1 MKMLKKIIKI
11 ENIKQWQHKGGL
23 DQSFDKLN
31 LIYGR
36 NGSGKS
42 TLCKLFEAIN
52 NNDKAAIVSQ
62 KPVEKSGKQELKFL
76 MDAQTISLDSLECAD
91 KFQIFNQAFIDN
103 NLYITKGADKS
114 QLVNYY
120 EFSLGMVSVAHE
132 KEIERLK
139 SENDSLTI
147 KITPLSNKITG
158 QFSNK
163 TIAQIK
169 DIKVAKNGN
178 SELEKLQEQLQ
189 DIKSIEHFRKRRKLS
204 LLSIDKP
211 ELKTNVFITTIENL
225 SKESEDKVSKHVE
238 LNLKEQD
245 NYWLEKGKDLVT
257 DSGNCPFCAQP
268 LSSSPIFHLYQE
280 FMSEAYLNA
289 SNDFE
294 LAGDEFELTV
304 RDVGNKLEELEERVK
319 TNTDIIR
326 EWSDRIDSIDLSYDF
341 KELDRLSEDLVFECM
356 RLITFKKKDLLA
368 TIDLTKFNGLF
379 NEIFS
384 KIDFEEYNQ
393 SISLFNK
400 SIDDFLNGLGT
411 ETSKSIQTK
420 IDNIQEAQLRHSDE
434 VTNDLADLKLLEDDK
449 KANAKTIKNLR
460 VNIDNEQEES
470 IGNHKDA
477 INALLKNFHS
487 MVRLS
492 ELKKDNKGG
501 KGASRVTYAIT
512 FIDNELS
519 ILSDNE
525 HIFEHVLSLGD
536 RSALAL
542 AFFLSRF
549 SKENDDK
556 SIIVLDDPMSSLDSY
571 RRDATIIEIG
581 KLIDNKYQA
590 FVFSHDPF
598 FLSDLYKHSILSK
611 YTNCFEIEASYK
623 DVDPLDVNS
632 AQYIS
637 SRLVDRENYD
647 SYVIHSYHKEYN
659 KLFDFVADG
668 REEQK
673 VEIARSIRPIL
684 EAYLRFLYPKQF
696 IKGFWL
702 GDMITMIRQE
712 TNESSPYF
720 DKHNR
725 FSSIE
730 RINEFSKDYHHADG
744 FDTKIQDLDYQTVK
758 SYAKETLCF
767 ITGV

>member
-1 MKMLKKIIKI
+1 MLKKIIKI

-52 NNDKAAIVSQ
+52 NNDKVAIEALT
-62 KPVEKSGKQELKFL
+62 PVEKSGKQELKFL
-76 MDAQTISLDSLECAD
+76 MDDQTVTIGSLECAN

-103 NLYITKGADKS
+103 NLYISKGADKS

-132 KEIERLK
+132 KKIERLK
-139 SENDSLTI
+139 SENDSLTS
-147 KITPLSNKITG
+147 KITPLTNTITR

-163 TIAQIK
+163 TIAKIK
-169 DIKVAKNGN
+169 GIKVTKNGT

-204 LLSIDKP
+204 SLSIDKP
-211 ELKTNVFITTIENL
+211 ELKTDVFITTIENL
-225 SKESEDKVSKHVE
+225 SKESEDKVSKHIE

-245 NYWLEKGKDLVT
+245 SDWLETGKDLVT

-280 FMSEAYLNA
+280 FMNEAYLNA
-289 SNDFE
+289 SNDFK

-304 RDVGNKLEELEERVK
+304 RDVGAKLEELEELVK
-319 TNTDIIR
+319 TNNDIIR
-326 EWSDRIDSIDLSYDF
+326 EWSDRIDSIDPNYDF
-341 KELDRLSEDLVFECM
+341 KELDRLSEDLVYECM
-356 RLITFKKKDLLA
+356 RLINLKKKDLLA
-368 TIDLTKFNGLF
+368 TIDLTKFNEIF
-379 NEIFS
+379 DDIFS
-384 KIDFEEYNQ
+384 KIDFEKYNQ
-393 SISLFNK
+393 SINIYNK
-400 SIDDFLNGLGT
+400 SINDFLDGLGT
-411 ETSKSIQTK
+411 ETSNSIQTK
-420 IDNIQEAQLRHSDE
+420 IDNIQEAQLRHSDQ
-434 VTNDLADLKLLEDDK
+434 VTNDLADLKVLEDGK
-449 KANAKTIKNLR
+449 KANTKTIKELR
-460 VNIDNEQEES
+460 EKIDEEQEES

-477 INALLKNFHS
+477 INALLKSFHS
-487 MVRLS
+487 MIRLS

-512 FIDNELS
+512 FIGNELS

-549 SKENDDK
+549 SKENEDK
-556 SIIVLDDPMSSLDSY
+556 SIIVLDDPMSSLDNY

-581 KLIDNKYQA
+581 KLIDNNYQS

-611 YTNCFEIEASYK
+611 STNCFEIEASYK
-623 DVDPLDVNS
+623 DVDPLDANS

-637 SRLVDRENYD
+637 SRLVDRANYD
-647 SYVIHSYHKEYN
+647 SQVIHSYHKEYN

-668 REEQK
+668 SEEQK

-696 IKGFWL
+696 IKDCWL

>member
-1 MKMLKKIIKI
+1 MLKKIIKI

-52 NNDKAAIVSQ
+52 NNDKVVIESQ
-62 KPVEKSGKQELKFL
+62 KPVEKSGKQELRFL
-76 MDAQTISLDSLECAD
+76 MDTQTVSLDSLECAD
-91 KFQIFNQAFIDN
+91 KFQIFNQTFIDN
-103 NLYITKGADKS
+103 NLYISKGTDKS

-139 SENDSLTI
+139 SENDSLTT

-158 QFSNK
+158 QFLNK
-163 TIAQIK
+163 TIAKIK
-169 DIKVAKNGN
+169 GIKVAKNGD

-189 DIKSIEHFRKRRKLS
+189 DIKSIEHFGKRRKLS
-204 LLSIDKP
+204 SLSIDKP
-211 ELKTNVFITTIENL
+211 ELKTDVFITTIENL

-245 NYWLEKGKDLVT
+245 SYWLETGKDLVT

-280 FMSEAYLNA
+280 FMNEAYLNA

-304 RDVGNKLEELEERVK
+304 RDVSVKLEELEERVK
-319 TNTDIIR
+319 INTDIIR
-326 EWSDRIDSIDLSYDF
+326 EWSDRIDSIGLSYDF
-341 KELDRLSEDLVFECM
+341 EELDRLSEDLVFECM

-434 VTNDLADLKLLEDDK
+434 VTNDLADLKVLEDDK
-449 KANAKTIKNLR
+449 KANAKTIKDLR
-460 VNIDNEQEES
+460 EKIDKEQEES
-470 IGNHKDA
+470 IGNHKGA

-581 KLIDNKYQA
+581 KLINNNYQA

-647 SYVIHSYHKEYN
+647 SHVIHSYHKEYN

-668 REEQK
+668 SEEQK

-712 TNESSPYF
+712 TNESSPCF

>member
-1 MKMLKKIIKI
+1 MLKKIIKI

-23 DQSFDKLN
+23 NQSFVKLN

-52 NNDKAAIVSQ
+52 NNDKAAIESQ
-62 KPVEKSGKQELKFL
+62 RPVEKSGKQELKFL
-76 MDAQTISLDSLECAD
+76 MDAQMVNLDSLECVE

-103 NLYITKGADKS
+103 NLYISKGTDKS

-120 EFSLGMVSVAHE
+120 EFSLGMVSVANE

-139 SENDSLTI
+139 SENDSLTT

-158 QFSNK
+158 QFSDK
-163 TIAQIK
+163 TIAKIK
-169 DIKVAKNGN
+169 SIKVARNGS
-178 SELEKLQEQLQ
+178 SELENFQEQLQ

-204 LLSIDKP
+204 SLSIDKP
-211 ELKTNVFITTIENL
+211 ELKSDVFITTIENL
-225 SKESEDKVSKHVE
+225 SKESEEKVSKHIE

-245 NYWLEKGKDLVT
+245 SYWLETGKNLVT

-280 FMSEAYLNA
+280 FMNEAYLNA

-294 LAGDEFELTV
+294 LAGDKFELTV
-304 RDVGNKLEELEERVK
+304 RDVGVKLEELKEQVK
-319 TNTDIIR
+319 TNNDIIR
-326 EWSDRIDSIDLSYDF
+326 EWSDRIDSIELNHDF
-341 KELDRLSEDLVFECM
+341 KELVRLSEDLVFECTD
-356 RLITFKKKDLLA
+356 LLNFKKKDLLA

-384 KIDFEEYNQ
+384 KIDFAEYNQ
-393 SISLFNK
+393 SITLFNK

-420 IDNIQEAQLRHSDE
+420 IDNIQEALLRYGDE
-434 VTNDLADLKLLEDDK
+434 VTNDLTDLKVLEDNK
-449 KANAKTIKNLR
+449 KANTKTIKNLR
-460 VNIDNEQEES
+460 EKIDKDQEES
-470 IGNHKDA
+470 IGNHKGA
-477 INALLKNFHS
+477 INALLKSFHS

-512 FIDNELS
+512 FINNELS

-525 HIFEHVLSLGD
+525 HIFEHILSLGD

-549 SKENDDK
+549 SKEKDDK

-581 KLIDNKYQA
+581 KLINNNYQV

-598 FLSDLYKHSILSK
+598 FLSDIYKHSILSK

-632 AQYIS
+632 AQYIT

-647 SYVIHSYHKEYN
+647 SHVIHSYHKEYN
-659 KLFDFVADG
+659 KLFDFVAG
-668 REEQK
+668 GNEEQK

-696 IKGFWL
+696 VKGFWL
-702 GDMITMIRQE
+702 GEMITKIREE

-730 RINEFSKDYHHADG
+730 RINEFSKDYHHANG

>member
-1 MKMLKKIIKI
+1 MLKKIIKI

-52 NNDKAAIVSQ
+52 NDDKAAIEALT
-62 KPVEKSGKQELKFL
+62 PVEKSGKQELRFL
-76 MDAQTISLDSLECAD
+76 MDDQTVSIGSLKCAD

-103 NLYITKGADKS
+103 NLYISKGADKS

-139 SENDSLTI
+139 SENDSLTS
-147 KITPLSNKITG
+147 KITPLTNTITR

-163 TIAQIK
+163 TIAKIK
-169 DIKVAKNGN
+169 GIKVVKNGT

-204 LLSIDKP
+204 SLSIDKP
-211 ELKTNVFITTIENL
+211 ELKTDVFITTIENL
-225 SKESEDKVSKHVE
+225 SKESEDKVSKHIE

-245 NYWLEKGKDLVT
+245 SYWLETGKDLVT

-280 FMSEAYLNA
+280 FMNEAYLNA
-289 SNDFE
+289 SNNFE

-304 RDVGNKLEELEERVK
+304 RDVGVKLEELEELVK
-319 TNTDIIR
+319 TNNDIIR
-326 EWSDRIDSIDLSYDF
+326 EWSDRIDSIEINHDF
-341 KELDRLSEDLVFECM
+341 KELDRLSEDLVYECM
-356 RLITFKKKDLLA
+356 RLINLKKKDLLA
-368 TIDLTKFNGLF
+368 TIDLTKFNEIF
-379 NEIFS
+379 DDIFS
-384 KIDFEEYNQ
+384 KVDFEKYNQ
-393 SISLFNK
+393 SISIYNK
-400 SIDDFLNGLGT
+400 SINDFLDGLGT
-411 ETSKSIQTK
+411 ETSNSIQTK
-420 IDNIQEAQLRHSDE
+420 IDNIQEAQLRQSDQ
-434 VTNDLADLKLLEDDK
+434 VTNDLADLKVLEDGK
-449 KANAKTIKNLR
+449 KANAKTIKELR
-460 VNIDNEQEES
+460 EKIDEEQEES

-477 INALLKNFHS
+477 INALLKSFHS
-487 MVRLS
+487 MIRLS

-501 KGASRVTYAIT
+501 RGASRVTYAIT
-512 FIDNELS
+512 FIGNELS

-549 SKENDDK
+549 SKENEDK

-581 KLIDNKYQA
+581 KLIDNNYQS

-611 YTNCFEIEASYK
+611 STNCFEIEASYK

-647 SYVIHSYHKEYN
+647 SQVIHSYHKEYN

-668 REEQK
+668 SEEQK

>member
-1 MKMLKKIIKI
+1 MLKKIIKI

-23 DQSFDKLN
+23 AQSFDKLN

-52 NNDKAAIVSQ
+52 NNDKAAIESLT
-62 KPVEKSGKQELKFL
+62 PVEKSSKQDLRFL
-76 MDAQTISLDSLECAD
+76 MDDQTVSIGSLECAD

-103 NLYITKGADKS
+103 NLYISKGADKS

-139 SENDSLTI
+139 SENDSLTT
-147 KITPLSNKITG
+147 KITPLSNAITR

-163 TIAQIK
+163 TIAKIK
-169 DIKVAKNGN
+169 GIKVAKNGT

-204 LLSIDKP
+204 SLSIDKP
-211 ELKTNVFITTIENL
+211 ELKTDVFITTIENL
-225 SKESEDKVSKHVE
+225 SKESEDKVSKHIE

-245 NYWLEKGKDLVT
+245 SYWLETGKDLVT

-280 FMSEAYLNA
+280 FMNEAYLNA

-304 RDVGNKLEELEERVK
+304 RDVGVKLEELEERVK
-319 TNTDIIR
+319 TNNDIIR
-326 EWSDRIDSIDLSYDF
+326 EWSDRIDSIDPIYDF
-341 KELDRLSEDLVFECM
+341 KELDRLSEDLVYECM
-356 RLITFKKKDLLA
+356 RLINLKKKDLLA
-368 TIDLTKFNGLF
+368 TIDLTKFNEIF
-379 NEIFS
+379 DEIFS
-384 KIDFEEYNQ
+384 KIDFEKYNQ
-393 SISLFNK
+393 SISKYNK
-400 SIDDFLNGLGT
+400 SISDFLDGLGT
-411 ETSKSIQTK
+411 ETSNSIQTK
-420 IDNIQEAQLRHSDE
+420 IDNIQEAQLRHSDQ
-434 VTNDLADLKLLEDDK
+434 VINDLADLKVLEDGK
-449 KANAKTIKNLR
+449 KANAKTIKELR
-460 VNIDNEQEES
+460 EKIDEEQEES

-477 INALLKNFHS
+477 INALLKSFHS
-487 MVRLS
+487 MIRLS

-512 FIDNELS
+512 FIGNELS

-549 SKENDDK
+549 SKENEDK

-581 KLIDNKYQA
+581 KLIGNNYQS

-611 YTNCFEIEASYK
+611 STNCFEIEASYK

-647 SYVIHSYHKEYN
+647 SQVIHSYHKEYN

-668 REEQK
+668 SEEQK

-730 RINEFSKDYHHADG
+730 RINEFSKDYHHAEG

>member
-1 MKMLKKIIKI
+1 MLKKIIKI

-23 DQSFDKLN
+23 DQSFEKLN

-52 NNDKAAIVSQ
+52 NDDKAAIEALT
-62 KPVEKSGKQELKFL
+62 PVEKSGKQELRFL
-76 MDAQTISLDSLECAD
+76 MDDQTVSIGSLKCAD

-103 NLYITKGADKS
+103 NLYISKGADKS

-139 SENDSLTI
+139 SENDSLTS
-147 KITPLSNKITG
+147 KITPLTNTITR

-163 TIAQIK
+163 TIAKIK
-169 DIKVAKNGN
+169 GIKVAKNGT

-204 LLSIDKP
+204 SLSIDKP
-211 ELKTNVFITTIENL
+211 ELKTDVFITTIENL
-225 SKESEDKVSKHVE
+225 SKESEDKVSKHIE

-245 NYWLEKGKDLVT
+245 SYWLETGKDLVT

-280 FMSEAYLNA
+280 FMNEAYLNA
-289 SNDFE
+289 SNNFE

-304 RDVGNKLEELEERVK
+304 RDVGVKLEELEELVK
-319 TNTDIIR
+319 TNNDIIR
-326 EWSDRIDSIDLSYDF
+326 EWSDRIDSIEINHDF
-341 KELDRLSEDLVFECM
+341 KELDRLSEDLVYECM
-356 RLITFKKKDLLA
+356 RLINLKKKDLLA
-368 TIDLTKFNGLF
+368 TIDLTKFNEIF
-379 NEIFS
+379 DDIFS
-384 KIDFEEYNQ
+384 KIDFEKYNQ
-393 SISLFNK
+393 SISIYNK
-400 SIDDFLNGLGT
+400 SINDFLDGLGT
-411 ETSKSIQTK
+411 ETSNSIQTK
-420 IDNIQEAQLRHSDE
+420 IDNIQEAQLRHSDQ
-434 VTNDLADLKLLEDDK
+434 VTNDLADLKVLEDGK
-449 KANAKTIKNLR
+449 KANAKTIKELR
-460 VNIDNEQEES
+460 EKIDEEQEES

-477 INALLKNFHS
+477 INALLKSFHS
-487 MVRLS
+487 MIRLS

-501 KGASRVTYAIT
+501 RGASRVTYAIT
-512 FIDNELS
+512 FIGNELS

-549 SKENDDK
+549 SKENEDK

-581 KLIDNKYQA
+581 KLIDNNYQS

-611 YTNCFEIEASYK
+611 STNCFEIEASYK
-623 DVDPLDVNS
+623 DVEPLDVNS

-647 SYVIHSYHKEYN
+647 SQVIHSYHKEYN

-668 REEQK
+668 SEEQK

>member
-1 MKMLKKIIKI
+1 MLKKVIKI

-52 NNDKAAIVSQ
+52 NNDKAAIESLT
-62 KPVEKSGKQELKFL
+62 PVEKSGKPELIFL
-76 MDAQTISLDSLECAD
+76 MDDQKVSIGSLECAD

-103 NLYITKGADKS
+103 NLYISKGTDKS

-139 SENDSLTI
+139 SENDSLTT
-147 KITPLSNKITG
+147 KITPLSNIITR
-158 QFSNK
+158 QFSNN
-163 TIAQIK
+163 TIAKIK
-169 DIKVAKNGN
+169 GIKVAKNGT

-204 LLSIDKP
+204 SLSIDKP
-211 ELKTNVFITTIENL
+211 DLKTDVFITTIENL
-225 SKESEDKVSKHVE
+225 SKESEDKVSAHIE

-245 NYWLEKGKDLVT
+245 SYWLETGKDLVT

-280 FMSEAYLNA
+280 FMNEAYLNA

-294 LAGDEFELTV
+294 LAGGEFELTV
-304 RDVGNKLEELEERVK
+304 GDIGVKLEALEKRVK
-319 TNTDIIR
+319 INLDIVR
-326 EWSDRIDSIDLSYDF
+326 EWSDRIDSIELNYNF
-341 KELDRLSEDLVFECM
+341 KELDRLSEDLVSECV
-356 RLITFKKKDLLA
+356 RLINIKKKDLLA
-368 TIDLTKFNGLF
+368 TIDLTKFNEIF
-379 NEIFS
+379 NDIFS
-384 KIDFEEYNQ
+384 KVDFEEYNQ

-400 SIDDFLNGLGT
+400 SVDDFLNGLGT
-411 ETSKSIQTK
+411 ETSNSIQIK
-420 IDNIQEAQLRHSDE
+420 IDNIQEAQLRHSDQ
-434 VTNDLADLKLLEDDK
+434 VTNDLADLKVLEDGK
-449 KANAKTIKNLR
+449 KANAKTIKELR
-460 VNIDNEQEES
+460 EKIDKEQEKS

-487 MVRLS
+487 MIRLS

-501 KGASRVTYAIT
+501 RGASRVTYAIT
-512 FIDNELS
+512 FIGNELS

-571 RRDATIIEIG
+571 RKDATIIEIG
-581 KLIDNKYQA
+581 KLIDNNYQA

-611 YTNCFEIEASYK
+611 STNCFEIEASYK

-637 SRLVDRENYD
+637 SRLVDRGNYD
-647 SYVIHSYHKEYN
+647 SQVIHSYHKEYN

-668 REEQK
+668 SEEQK

-696 IKGFWL
+696 TKGFWL
-702 GDMITMIRQE
+702 GDMITVIRQE

>member
-1 MKMLKKIIKI
+1 MLKKIIKI

-23 DQSFDKLN
+23 DQSFVKLN

-52 NNDKAAIVSQ
+52 NNDKVAIESQ
-62 KPVEKSGKQELKFL
+62 RPIETSGKQELRFL
-76 MDAQTISLDSLECAD
+76 MEDQTVSLSSLKCSS

-103 NLYITKGADKS
+103 NLYISKGTDKS

-139 SENDSLTI
+139 SDNNVLTS

-158 QFSNK
+158 RFSNK
-163 TIAQIK
+163 NIVKIK
-169 DIKVAKNGN
+169 GIKVFKNEN

-189 DIKSIEHFRKRRKLS
+189 DIKSIEHFRKRRKLVS
-204 LLSIDKP
+204 LSIDKP
-211 ELKTNVFITTIENL
+211 ELKTGVFVTTIENL
-225 SKESEDKVSKHVE
+225 SKESEDKISKHIE

-245 NYWLEKGKDLVT
+245 SYWLETGKDLVT
-257 DSGNCPFCAQP
+257 DSDNCPFCAQP
-268 LSSSPIFHLYQE
+268 LSTSPIFHLYQE
-280 FMSEAYLNA
+280 FMNEAYLNA

-294 LAGDEFELTV
+294 LEGDKFELSV
-304 RDVGNKLEELEERVK
+304 RDIGVKLEALEERVK
-319 TNTDIIR
+319 SNSDIIR
-326 EWSDRIDSIDLSYDF
+326 EWSDRIDSIDLTHDF
-341 KELDRLSEDLVFECM
+341 KALDRFSTNLVLECV
-356 RLITFKKKDLLA
+356 RLINLKKKDLLA
-368 TIDLTKFNGLF
+368 TIDLTKFNKIF

-384 KIDFEEYNQ
+384 KINFDAYNQ
-393 SISLFNK
+393 YLSIFNE
-400 SIDDFLNGLGT
+400 SIDHFLNGLGT
-411 ETSKSIQTK
+411 ETSQSIQTK
-420 IDNIQEAQLRHSDE
+420 IDNIQESQLRHSDE
-434 VTNDLADLKLLEDDK
+434 VVNDLADLKELEGDK
-449 KANAKTIKNLR
+449 KTNTKTIKDLR
-460 VNIDNEQEES
+460 EKINDEQEES

-477 INALLKNFHS
+477 INSLLKNFHS

-501 KGASRVTYAIT
+501 KGASRVTYAIA

-519 ILSDNE
+519 ILSNNE

-549 SKENDDK
+549 SKDNDDR

-581 KLIDNKYQA
+581 KLIDSNYQT
-590 FVFSHDPF
+590 FVLSHDPF

-623 DVDPLDVNS
+623 DLNPLDANS

-637 SRLVDRENYD
+637 SKLVDRENYD

-659 KLFDFVADG
+659 KLFEFVADG
-668 REEQK
+668 NEKQK

-696 IKGFWL
+696 IKGYWL
-702 GDMITMIRQE
+702 GDMITKIRQE
-712 TNESSPYF
+712 TNESSPYY

-730 RINEFSKDYHHADG
+730 RINDFSKNYHHADG